1 VFGCKKPTTCCSLPF
16 KQWAAKEAY
25 LGLEMSLILLCLHCT
40 HEGTIRGGG
49 ITVPSSL
56 NIYPE
61 ACCGKEW
68 GNTFSAP
75 SQGINLLY
83 NYGLL
88 IPNYSISLKDDVT
101 MILLSGVNS
110 MQ

>member
-1 VFGCKKPTTCCSLPF
+1 MGGCKKPSTCCSLPF

-25 LGLEMSLILLCLHCT
+25 LGLEMSLILLCQHCT

-68 GNTFSAP
+68 GGWSDAFSSHNHP
-75 SQGINLLY
+75 
-83 NYGLL
+83 
-88 IPNYSISLKDDVT
+88 ISLDQQ
-101 MILLSGVNS
+101 L
-110 MQ
+110 